1 MKFLSA
7 IQILISLALF
17 AGPAISQAR
26 SPNFIVILADDL
38 GYGDL
43 GVYGHPTIQ
52 TPRIDRM
59 AAEGVRLTEFYS
71 AAPACTPARAALL
84 TGRYPIRSGLVR
96 VLVPKEKW
104 GIPASEITLAEAL
117 REQGYATAC
126 IGKWHLGGRRPFRPL
141 RNGFDYFYGLLHS
154 NDMSFLPAVKWP
166 RIDLV
171 RNDKVIES
179 PAKVNT
185 LTRRYTEEAIRY
197 IERHRS
203 QPFFL
208 YLAHTMPH
216 EPVRPSDAFRG
227 KSAHGP
233 YGDVVEEIDW
243 STGEILGALRRL
255 GLDED
260 TLVVFTSDNGPS
272 LVGAG
277 NGKQPNG
284 SAGALRGGKATT
296 WEGGMR
302 VPLIARW
309 PGQIPSG
316 TVRDGVATMMDLFTT
331 FLTLAGGRIPSDRE
345 IDGKDIT
352 PLLNGSGQSPHQAL
366 YYYFRSR
373 LFAVREKQW
382 KLHLF
387 KRDIS
392 PKGKPQSP
400 VRLRKPELYDLA
412 SDPSE
417 TQDLAGQHPELVA
430 RLAERA
436 QAFHAGIDPV
446 MKLPRPSR
454 SFLSGVFTQAPK
466 SPDKVPK

>member
-1 MKFLSA
+1 MKLSSP
-7 IQILISLALF
+7 ILIAFFLTVCL
-17 AGPAISQAR
+17 GPGIAQGR
-26 SPNFIVILADDL
+26 SPNFVVILSDDL

-43 GVYGHPTIQ
+43 GVYGQPTIQ

-117 REQGYATAC
+117 KERGYRTAC

-154 NDMSFLPAVKWP
+154 NDMSFLPALKWP
-166 RIDLV
+166 RIDLLQ
-171 RNDKVIES
+171 NDRVIES
-179 PAKVNT
+179 PAKVKT

-197 IERHRS
+197 IEQHRDR
-203 QPFFL
+203 PFFL

-216 EPVRPSDAFRG
+216 QPVRPSEEFRG
-227 KSAHGP
+227 RSAYGP

-243 STGEILGALRRL
+243 STGEILEALRRL
-255 GLDED
+255 GLDEN

-272 LVGAG
+272 LVGG
-277 NGKQPNG
+277 TNGRKTRG

-309 PGQIPSG
+309 PGQIPAG
-316 TVRDGVATMMDLFTT
+316 KTRGGIATMMDLFAT

-345 IDGKDIT
+345 IDGADIA
-352 PLLNGSGQSPHQAL
+352 PLLRGSGQSPHQAF
-366 YYYFRSR
+366 YYYFRNQV
-373 LFAVREKQW
+373 FAVREKRW

-387 KRDIS
+387 KRDVNH
-392 PKGKPQSP
+392 KGKPQPP
-400 VRLRKPELYDLA
+400 VRCREPELYDLS

-417 TQDLAGQHPELVA
+417 TRNLARKHPELVA
-430 RLAERA
+430 RLADQA
-436 QAFHAGIDPV
+436 QSFHAGIEPV

-466 SPDKVPK
+466 SPEKVPK

>member
-7 IQILISLALF
+7 IQILVSLALF
-17 AGPAISQAR
+17 VGPTLARGR
-26 SPNFIVILADDL
+26 SPNFVVILTDDL

-52 TPRIDRM
+52 TPQIDRL
-59 AAEGVRLTEFYS
+59 ATEGVRLTEFYS

-104 GIPASEITLAEAL
+104 GVPASEITLAEEL
-117 REQGYATAC
+117 KNQGYATAC

-154 NDMSFLPAVKWP
+154 NDMSVLPALKWP
-166 RIDLV
+166 RIDLL

-179 PAKVNT
+179 PAKVKT

-197 IERHRS
+197 IKQHRG

-216 EPVRPSDAFRG
+216 EPVRPSDEFRG
-227 KSAHGP
+227 KSAYGP

-243 STGEILGALRRL
+243 STGEILKTLRHL

-272 LVGAG
+272 LVGG
-277 NGKQPNG
+277 RNGKKPAG

-316 TVRDGVATMMDLFTT
+316 AVRDGVATTMDLFTT
-331 FLTLAGGRIPSDRE
+331 FLTLAGAQIPSDRE

-352 PLLNGSGQSPHQAL
+352 PLLRGTGESPHKTF
-366 YYYFRSR
+366 YYYFRKQ

-392 PKGKPQSP
+392 PKGKPQPP
-400 VRLRKPELYDLA
+400 VRCDEPELYDLS

-417 TQDLAGQHPELVA
+417 TNDLAGKHPELVT
-430 RLAERA
+430 RLAKHA
-436 QAFHAGIDPV
+436 QSFHAGIEPV
-446 MKLPRPSR
+446 MNLPRPTR

>member
-1 MKFLSA
+1 MK
-7 IQILISLALF
+7 LF
-17 AGPAISQAR
+17 APILSLFFLAIWLGPGFAQER
-26 SPNFIVILADDL
+26 GPNFIVILTDDL

-52 TPRIDRM
+52 TPQIDRM
-59 AAEGVRLTEFYS
+59 ANEGVRLTEFYS

-84 TGRYPIRSGLVR
+84 TGRYPIRSGMVR

-117 REQGYATAC
+117 KKQAYATAC

-154 NDMSFLPAVKWP
+154 NDMSFLPALKWP
-166 RIDLV
+166 RIDLL

-179 PAKVNT
+179 PAKVKT

-197 IERHRS
+197 IEQHRGE
-203 QPFFL
+203 PFFL

-216 EPVRPSDAFRG
+216 EPVRPSDEFRG

-243 STGEILGALRRL
+243 STGEILKTLRRL
-255 GLDED
+255 GLDEN

-272 LVGAG
+272 LVG
-277 NGKQPNG
+277 NGKKSTG
-284 SAGALRGGKATT
+284 SAGVLRGGKATT

-309 PGQIPSG
+309 PGQISAG
-316 TVRDGVATMMDLFTT
+316 LVRGGIATTMDLFTT
-331 FLTLAGGRIPSDRE
+331 FVTLAGGQIPSDRE
-345 IDGKDIT
+345 IDGQDIT
-352 PLLNGSGQSPHQAL
+352 PLLKDSGRSPHQAL
-366 YYYFRSR
+366 YYYFRSQ
-373 LFAVREKQW
+373 LFAVRQKQW

-387 KRDIS
+387 KRDLS
-392 PKGKPQSP
+392 PKGKPKPP
-400 VRLRKPELYDLA
+400 VRCSEPQLYDLS

-417 TQDLAGQHPELVA
+417 TEDLATNHPGLVA
-430 RLAERA
+430 RLAEQA
-436 QAFHAGIDPV
+436 QSFDAGIEPV

-454 SFLSGVFTQAPK
+454 SVLSGVFTQAPK
-466 SPDKVPK
+466 SPDTVPK

>member
-1 MKFLSA
+1 MLC
-7 IQILISLALF
+7 L
-17 AGPAISQAR
+17 GPAVAQGR
-26 SPNFIVILADDL
+26 GPNFVVILTDDL

-43 GVYGHPTIQ
+43 GVYGHPSIQ
-52 TPRIDRM
+52 TPQIDRM

-117 REQGYATAC
+117 KEQGYATAC

-154 NDMSFLPAVKWP
+154 NDMSFLPALNWP
-166 RIDLV
+166 RIDLL

-179 PAKVNT
+179 PAKVKT

-197 IERHRS
+197 IEQHRD

-216 EPVRPSDAFRG
+216 EPVRPSDEFRG
-227 KSAHGP
+227 KSAYGP

-243 STGEILGALRRL
+243 STGEILRTLRRL
-255 GLDED
+255 GLDEN

-272 LVGAG
+272 LVGAR
-277 NGKQPNG
+277 NGKKSAG
-284 SAGALRGGKATT
+284 SAGTLRGGKATT

-316 TVRDGVATMMDLFTT
+316 AVRDGVATTMDLFTT
-331 FLTLAGGRIPSDRE
+331 FLTLAGGQIPSDRE
-345 IDGKDIT
+345 IDGKDIA
-352 PLLNGSGQSPHQAL
+352 PLLRGTGESPHKTL

-387 KRDIS
+387 KRDLS
-392 PKGKPQSP
+392 PKGKPQPP
-400 VRLRKPELYDLA
+400 VRCSEPELYDLS

-417 TQDLAGQHPELVA
+417 TEDLAGKHPELVA

-446 MKLPRPSR
+446 MKLPRPTR

>member
-1 MKFLSA
+1 M
-7 IQILISLALF
+7 
-17 AGPAISQAR
+17 GPAISQR
-26 SPNFIVILADDL
+26 RGPNFVVILADDL

-43 GVYGHPTIQ
+43 RVYGHPTIR

-117 REQGYATAC
+117 KEQGYATAC

-154 NDMSFLPAVKWP
+154 NDMSFLPALKWP
-166 RIDLV
+166 RIDLL

-179 PAKVNT
+179 PAKVKT

-197 IERHRS
+197 IEQHRD

-216 EPVRPSDAFRG
+216 EPVRPSDEFRG
-227 KSAHGP
+227 KSAYGP

-243 STGEILGALRRL
+243 STGEVLRTLRRL
-255 GLDED
+255 GLDEN

-272 LVGAG
+272 LVGAR
-277 NGKQPNG
+277 NGKKSAG
-284 SAGALRGGKATT
+284 SAGTLRGGKATT

-316 TVRDGVATMMDLFTT
+316 AVRGGIATTMDLFTT
-331 FLTLAGGRIPSDRE
+331 FLTLAGGQIPSDRE

-352 PLLNGSGQSPHQAL
+352 PLLKGSAQSPHQAL
-366 YYYFRSR
+366 YYYFRRR

-387 KRDIS
+387 KRDLS
-392 PKGKPQSP
+392 PKGKPQPP
-400 VRLRKPELYDLA
+400 VRCSEPELYDLS

-417 TQDLAGQHPELVA
+417 MEDLASKHPELVA
-430 RLAERA
+430 RLAEHAR
-436 QAFHAGIDPV
+436 AFHAGIEPV
-446 MKLPRPSR
+446 MKLPRPTR

-466 SPDKVPK
+466 SPDKVPQ